1 MKKPSTVS
9 WIYCL
14 LGLLGSAAI
23 VTQLITHINAGANLV
38 NFFSFFTIESNI
50 LSVIILFTLAMA
62 NPKKAKG
69 KYDFLRGAVTLYMT
83 MTGIIY
89 ILLLGNTPSILV
101 PWVNIVLHYIMPFA
115 MLLLWVLVPPYK
127 AIPYKK
133 ALYWLIY
140 PVAYLIYSLVRGMY
154 ANWYPY
160 PFIDP
165 TVNGWPSVIVTS
177 LIIALSVLVVAK
189 VFTFKPRQK
198 SA

>member
-1 MKKPSTVS
+1 
-9 WIYCL
+9 
-14 LGLLGSAAI
+14 
-23 VTQLITHINAGANLV
+23 
-38 NFFSFFTIESNI
+38 
-50 LSVIILFTLAMA
+50 MA

-127 AIPYKK
+127 AIPYKR
-133 ALYWLIY
+133 ALYWLIF
-140 PVAYLIYSLVRGMY
+140 PIVYLIYSLVRGMY

-177 LIIALSVLVVAK
+177 LVIALSVLVVAK